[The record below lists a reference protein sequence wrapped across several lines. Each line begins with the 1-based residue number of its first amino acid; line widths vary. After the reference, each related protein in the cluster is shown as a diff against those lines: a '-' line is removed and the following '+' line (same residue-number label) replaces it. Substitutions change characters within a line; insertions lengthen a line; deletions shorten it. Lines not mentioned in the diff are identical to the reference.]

1 MIRIKLIITRVRTQK
16 KGIVMERER
25 QLDPNGYY
33 IPGDDG
39 MCVYTHT
46 HTHTHTHTQGGKT

>member
-1 MIRIKLIITRVRTQK
+1 
-16 KGIVMERER
+16 MERER

-46 HTHTHTHTQGGKT
+46 HTQVSERPAPALNDCHAEILSRRAFVKFLYA